1 MIVNVYLK
9 NINDINLNELDYEN
23 ISDYLKNKSNIASK
37 EHYIISL
44 KEEKFLK
51 EILNLKDK
59 LNIKSNE
66 YDKPYLV
73 DSVIKYNFSN
83 KKDYIALAISKDE
96 VGIDIEEIKGNNNSK
111 LYNFI
116 NNYHSE
122 FKKYNPK
129 LIWTIIESSIKLIGI
144 SSLIFKEIEIL
155 KIKKEDDNCYSFIT
169 KYKDILMHGETKI
182 INNLFISICTYNENF
197 EINYY

>member
-9 NINDINLNELDYEN
+9 NINDINLNKLDYEN
-23 ISDYLKNKSNIASK
+23 ISDYLKNKSNISNK
-37 EHYIISL
+37 DHYIISL

-51 EILNLKDK
+51 EILNIKDK
-59 LNIKSNE
+59 LNIKTNE
-66 YDKPYLV
+66 YNKPYLV
-73 DSVIKYNFSN
+73 NSDIKYNFSN

-96 VGIDIEEIKGNNNSK
+96 VGIDIEEIKENNDSK

-122 FKKYNPK
+122 FKNYNPK

-144 SSLIFKEIEIL
+144 LSLIFKEIEIL
-155 KIKKEDDNCYSFIT
+155 KIEKEDDINYLFIT
-169 KYKDILMHGETKI
+169 KYKDILMYGKTKI
-182 INNLFISICTYNENF
+182 INNLSISVCAYNENF
-197 EINYY
+197 ETNYY